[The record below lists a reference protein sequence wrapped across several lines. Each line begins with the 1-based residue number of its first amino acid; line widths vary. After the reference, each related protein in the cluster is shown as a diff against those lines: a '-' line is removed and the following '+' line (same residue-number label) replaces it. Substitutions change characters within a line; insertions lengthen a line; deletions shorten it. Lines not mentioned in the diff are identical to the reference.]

1 MVWCIAN
8 QRSYHSSLNIF
19 AVIAGVLLVRGN
31 LKVARWAAMGLSLL
45 MAAGATMLM
54 TFEFMFPL
62 GYWMAVIRDGGIS
75 GIASYL
81 ITIALLGLLFWLRS
95 QLYRPEVIHAQTE
108 NAIAEPKRLLP
119 IALGIA
125 LPIII
130 VAFLGLMLHGDT
142 AKEAMRR
149 AEQQLGSKY
158 RYVVTNMQMQ
168 SNMKHKSVSARV
180 AAYNDTELKIVQ
192 INWQE

>member
-1 MVWCIAN
+1 MIWCIAN

-19 AVIAGVLLVRGN
+19 AVIAGILLVRGN
-31 LKVARWAAMGLSLL
+31 LKVARWVTMGLSLL
-45 MAAGATMLM
+45 LAAGVTMLV
-54 TFEFMFPL
+54 TIEFMFPL
-62 GYWMAVIRDGGIS
+62 GYRMAVIREGGIG
-75 GIASYL
+75 GIVSFL

-108 NAIAEPKRLLP
+108 SAIAEPRRLLP
-119 IALGIA
+119 IVLGIA
-125 LPIII
+125 LPITIT
-130 VAFLGLMLHGDT
+130 VFLGLMLHGDT

-149 AEQQLGSKY
+149 AEQQLGNKY
-158 RYVVTNMQMQ
+158 HYVVTSMQMQ

-192 INWQE
+192 IEWQE